1 MASDAPGYSSSSSS
15 SGSGGGGSGGGGGG
29 AGRLGRSLAVARH
42 TCRPATVSR
51 HLISPNPH
59 QHYRPSNP
67 QLDVHFNHFLYAPF
81 LILLYNIF

>member
-1 MASDAPGYSSSSSS
+1 MASDAPGYS
-15 SGSGGGGSGGGGGG
+15 GGGGGG
-29 AGRLGRSLAVARH
+29 GRLGRSVTVVRH
-42 TCRPATVSR
+42 TRRPATVSR

-67 QLDVHFNHFLYAPF
+67 HLDVHFSHFLYAPF

>member
-1 MASDAPGYSSSSSS
+1 MASDAPGYSSSSIS
-15 SGSGGGGSGGGGGG
+15 SGGG
-29 AGRLGRSLAVARH
+29 GRLGRSVTVVRH
-42 TCRPATVSR
+42 TRRPATVSR

-67 QLDVHFNHFLYAPF
+67 QLDVHFSHFLYAPF